1 MSQRTPLN
9 VVRRHARGTAVCATL
24 AAAVVGAAAVPS
36 SAWAC
41 DMAEKLRLAEEQ
53 KKLASRNA
61 WTGVERAYEA
71 MLETKCELD
80 FEEHFLGAESAR
92 VLGKTWEQY
101 ERLESAVA
109 IQDKAEIREAMES
122 IDSNYG
128 RVDIR
133 GNARRRPTI
142 ERPEMPFAPD
152 QRKSIEWA
160 QEVINNTGSFYGM
173 LPQGEYVVGG
183 MELSVAVGDEF
194 QEVTVG
200 KVKGPRGPRPEG
212 GSNDQSA
219 VNYANLVATVG
230 PGFIGTTEGR
240 ITELDDGGH
249 QFVPAA
255 VGASGFAL
263 QVGGEVGLT
272 YAEPVAG
279 VAAVLG
285 YQGGYGQDTFHSMH
299 LWVAGVL
306 RPGEFRFALGPQYAV
321 IAGRGTGVAEGF
333 DRGQSQPNDSIQ
345 FGGLAWGPG
354 LQTSVGYGLLDFDKL
369 RGVVELG
376 GSWHS
381 DGARSYFGAG
391 LRVGIVPTVPRFEG

>member
-1 MSQRTPLN
+1 MSLRTSFTMHRSAAAL
-9 VVRRHARGTAVCATL
+9 
-24 AAAVVGAAAVPS
+24 AAVVLGAALTPS
-36 SAWAC
+36 TALAC
-41 DMAEKLRLAEEQ
+41 DMAEKLRLAEEE

-61 WTGVERAYEA
+61 WSGVERSYEA
-71 MLETKCELD
+71 LLETKCDLSFD
-80 FEEHFLGAESAR
+80 EHFLGAESAR

-101 ERLESAVA
+101 ERLERAVA
-109 IQDKAEIREAMES
+109 IEDKAEIREAMES
-122 IDSNYG
+122 IDANYG

-152 QRKSIEWA
+152 QRKSIEWS
-160 QEVINNTGSFYGM
+160 QTVINNTGSFYGM
-173 LPQGEYVVGG
+173 LPQGSYVVGD
-183 MELSVAVGDEF
+183 MDVTVELGEEF
-194 QEVTVG
+194 QVVTVG
-200 KVKGPRGPRPEG
+200 KVKGGGGPRPDGGG

-219 VNYANLVATVG
+219 VNYANLVATLG
-230 PGFIGTTEGR
+230 PSFIGTSEGK
-240 ITELDDGGH
+240 ITQLDDGGD
-249 QFVPAA
+249 QFVPAS
-255 VGASGFAL
+255 VGASGFAV

-321 IAGRGTGVAEGF
+321 IGGRGTGVAEEF
-333 DRGQSQPNDSIQ
+333 SRGQSQANENIPY
-345 FGGLAWGPG
+345 GGLAWGPG